1 LEESFL
7 TAQKFFLSSHAHQ
20 TTTEKR
26 KRKEGQKTTEKR
38 ITSEMASF
46 AEAPAGDVAKGTR
59 IYIQDFF

>member
-1 LEESFL
+1 MLN
-7 TAQKFFLSSHAHQ
+7 HQ